1 MKKWLHKIEVIV
13 DKAILPCIAVL
24 LVIIVLELFFRN
36 IAEHYHTAISIA
48 DYFIVSIFV
57 ADLVFKYLRV
67 RQIPLFLRTYWL
79 DILAVFPFILLFRAV
94 EGVYGLFVAGESIE
108 TFASLQSVFHE
119 GLEVEKEV
127 AKITE
132 EAGKITRGATRIGEQ
147 ATQLSKGASQI
158 ATQGELVGK
167 EAGRLVREAE
177 EAGKVAR
184 TIRFARFSRFL
195 RVFQR
200 LPRLLKGVAFFE
212 RPTGRHH
219 VHEFIKARHY

>member
-1 MKKWLHKIEVIV
+1 MKKWMHKLEVIV

-24 LVIIVLELFFRN
+24 LVIIVLELFFRET
-36 IAEHYHTAISIA
+36 AEHYHTAISIA

-67 RQIPLFLRTYWL
+67 RQIPLFIRTYWL

-127 AKITE
+127 AKISE
-132 EAGKITRGATRIGEQ
+132 EAGKI
-147 ATQLSKGASQI
+147 
-158 ATQGELVGK
+158 GK
-167 EAGRLVREAE
+167 EAAKVGEAVKISEAAKIGKESELVAKEAGKIVREAE
-177 EAGKVAR
+177 NAGKIAR
-184 TIRFARFSRFL
+184 TARFARFARFL
-195 RVFQR
+195 RIFQR
-200 LPRLLKGVAFFE
+200 LPRLLKAVPFFE
-212 RPTGRHH
+212 HPTGKHH
-219 VHEFIKARHY
+219 VHEFIKPRHY